1 MASTSLGGIRS
12 GTRSLAAAPKLA
24 PPPPPPPPPTLVA
37 DVAVPFP
44 ERVLRSWN
52 LAMFVFHTGL
62 AATTLGLGNS
72 DLTVPVFRTSL
83 SFEVLV
89 NGTYEA
95 VTDDNDPADPQ
106 AFRLWPYYEE
116 RGSLRLVQLTA
127 AFFLL
132 SALFHV
138 LNATV
143 LWNFYR
149 RMLLRC
155 YTPTRWIE
163 YAFSA
168 PIMFVLIAYGLGM
181 RSRGE
186 FVAGVA
192 LVATTMFFGFW
203 VEREGRPASPTEW
216 SRPLWLRVYPW
227 FLGHVPQVAAW
238 LILVLQF
245 YDNGLDSRDVPDFVH
260 AILWSELVLFF
271 SFGAASLLSQ
281 LRTPAE
287 FYQGELLFQILSLL
301 SKGLLGILLL
311 SNVLMLQR
319 FDELYE
325 SEVTRS

>member
-1 MASTSLGGIRS
+1 
-12 GTRSLAAAPKLA
+12 
-24 PPPPPPPPPTLVA
+24 
-37 DVAVPFP
+37 
-44 ERVLRSWN
+44 
-52 LAMFVFHTGL
+52 MFVFHAIL
-62 AATTLGLGNS
+62 AATILGVGNS

-95 VTDDNDPADPQ
+95 VSDGDDPSDPE

-116 RGSLRLVQLTA
+116 RGTLRLVELTA

-132 SALFHV
+132 SALFHL
-138 LNATV
+138 LNATF
-143 LWNFYR
+143 LWPLYR
-149 RMLLRC
+149 HMLLRC

-163 YAFSA
+163 YVFSA

-186 FVAGVA
+186 FVAVVA

-216 SRPLWLRVYPW
+216 CRPLWHRIYPW

-245 YDNGLDSRDVPDFVH
+245 YDNALDSRDVPDFVH
-260 AILWSELVLFF
+260 AILWGELVLFF

-281 LRTPAE
+281 LRSPAE
-287 FYQGELLFQILSLL
+287 FYRGELLFQILSLL

-319 FDELYE
+319 FEELYE
-325 SEVTRS
+325 SQASPP